1 MNPQIENEIQSCVKV
16 LREGGF
22 IIFPNEIGWCIGCLI
37 TDSDSVS
44 LLASQNYDHGAV
56 LLEDEGKLNKYVREL
71 PDTIWDLIRFS
82 TKPLSLLL
90 ADALNLPQPIVQE
103 SGEAM
108 FRIPKDEFTN
118 TLLKKAGRPI
128 FAALLPSQLQPTRE
142 TLILNKPGFVV
153 NLRLSQKSTPE
164 QLVIIRLAPSGRIQ
178 FIKK

>member
-22 IIFPNEIGWCIGCLI
+22 VIFPNEIGWCIGCLI
-37 TDSDSVS
+37 TNSESVAI
-44 LLASQNYDHGAV
+44 LAGQKFGYEAI
-56 LLEDEGKLNKYVREL
+56 LLEDEGKLNKFVKAL

-90 ADALNLPQPIVQE
+90 SDAVNLPSQIVQE
-103 SGEAM
+103 TGEAM
-108 FRIPKDEFTN
+108 FRIPKDEFT
-118 TLLKKAGRPI
+118 TSLLKKAGRPI
-128 FAALLPSQLQPTRE
+128 FAALLPSQQQPSRE

-153 NLRLSQKSTPE
+153 NLRISQKSNPD